1 MTVFGKPN
9 FGDPTLFEKKHEVLG
24 YYVQKWKTGDYGMF
38 QPEYAILPQ
47 AAAKIY
53 DPGNVLRYYMVEHC
67 PAKAALSGTMGYA
80 LGGFLGLF
88 MHGAEQS
95 AAPAKGNSKKRS
107 L

>member
-47 AAAKIY
+47 VRTTFIT
-53 DPGNVLRYYMVEHC
+53 GNIGKGLEKLLR
-67 PAKAALSGTMGYA
+67 
-80 LGGFLGLF
+80 GFLVF
-88 MHGAEQS
+88 TTY
-95 AAPAKGNSKKRS
+95 KGIIHDPWWNDMLGRMVRV
-107 L
+107 

>member
-47 AAAKIY
+47 VRTTFI
-53 DPGNVLRYYMVEHC
+53 RY
-67 PAKAALSGTMGYA
+67 KLSFNLYWQISEASARPIDGKLIQPKCMGTYSVFCKF
-80 LGGFLGLF
+80 GG
-88 MHGAEQS
+88 
-95 AAPAKGNSKKRS
+95 
-107 L
+107 